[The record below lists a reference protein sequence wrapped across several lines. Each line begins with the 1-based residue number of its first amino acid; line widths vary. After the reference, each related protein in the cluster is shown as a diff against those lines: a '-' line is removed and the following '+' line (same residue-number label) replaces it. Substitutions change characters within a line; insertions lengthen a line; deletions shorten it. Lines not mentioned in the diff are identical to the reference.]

1 MRAFL
6 RPFTGAFLRLFTL
19 VHFPREHVFSFGLI
33 PWELVANEQPCSH
46 DLSSH
51 AATQKSS
58 LVHVSLSHV
67 FSLVRSYH
75 AVFQMF
81 WKSNVFQ
88 RRSKNISEHHVLYCL
103 AMFDPDIWQFFFF
116 FSLYI

>member
-1 MRAFL
+1 MRAFS
-6 RPFTGAFLRLFTL
+6 RPDIGAFLRLFTL
-19 VHFPREHVFSFGLI
+19 VRFPRAHVFSFGLI

-46 DLSSH
+46 DLRSH

-67 FSLVRSYH
+67 FSLVLSSQ

-81 WKSNVFQ
+81 WQSNVFQ
-88 RRSKNISEHHVLYCL
+88 RRSKDISEHHVLYCL
-103 AMFDPDIWQFFFF
+103 AMFDADIWQFFFF
-116 FSLYI
+116 FSLFI